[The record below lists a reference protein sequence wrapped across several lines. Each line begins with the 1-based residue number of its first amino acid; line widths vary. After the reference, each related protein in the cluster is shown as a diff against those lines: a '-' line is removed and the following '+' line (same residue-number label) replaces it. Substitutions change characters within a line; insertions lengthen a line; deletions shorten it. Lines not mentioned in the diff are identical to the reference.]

1 MFLLKGIQAGWR
13 NTAVISLLL
22 HQLHPEQ
29 RESVS
34 IEQTVPGSDRYKPS
48 SRALTITETHLPAPA
63 SLQKTQL
70 DLGIIEWMSLPNLIS
85 ACILSKSAQGL
96 SLQLHHLDANGATT
110 IWSTAEGRLEQS
122 ENAITPKLG
131 TDLYQFLPHQ
141 IRESSASRLC
151 KVISSA

>member
-1 MFLLKGIQAGWR
+1 MFLLKGIQPGWR
-13 NTAVISLLL
+13 NTALSSLLL

-34 IEQTVPGSDRYKPS
+34 IQQGVPGSGRCEPS

-63 SLQKTQL
+63 SLQKAQL
-70 DLGIIEWMSLPNLIS
+70 ELGIIEWMSLPNFIS

-96 SLQLHHLDANGATT
+96 SLQLHHLDGNGAT
-110 IWSTAEGRLEQS
+110 IWSTPEGGLEQC
-122 ENAITPKLG
+122 ENAITPELG

-141 IRESSASRLC
+141 IWESSAFRLC